1 LNPRQLEI
9 SHKFCPLP
17 YVLQTTGILSAYGFE
32 KERLEI
38 YSAER
43 KCFLNVIQHLG
54 FGNALA
60 KVQVETR

>member
-1 LNPRQLEI
+1 MYFKQPEF
-9 SHKFCPLP
+9 SP
-17 YVLQTTGILSAYGFE
+17 AYGFE

-60 KVQVETR
+60 KV

>member
-1 LNPRQLEI
+1 MYFKQPEF
-9 SHKFCPLP
+9 SPAH
-17 YVLQTTGILSAYGFE
+17 GFE